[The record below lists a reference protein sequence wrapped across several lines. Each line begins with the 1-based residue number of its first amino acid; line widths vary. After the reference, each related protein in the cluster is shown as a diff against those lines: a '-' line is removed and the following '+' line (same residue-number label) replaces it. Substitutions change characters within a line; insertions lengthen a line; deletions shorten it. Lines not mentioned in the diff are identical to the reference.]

1 MCVCGDSVFLTSFA
15 PFFFIC
21 CVCWFPQN
29 TIRKKRKLYCMC
41 AHLHLLTHMHTHI
54 LALSHTRA
62 TRGQAVTLC
71 TPRPPPQR
79 RCFLL
84 LFVEI
89 SSAFSFRLL
98 QGAASEFAKLQTEHE
113 TLIFFSN
120 FAGGIEEGNRKVCG
134 KR

>member
-1 MCVCGDSVFLTSFA
+1 LDFL
-15 PFFFIC
+15 FFLIETTQRLTK
-21 CVCWFPQN
+21 PQRCSRVLSDA
-29 TIRKKRKLYCMC
+29 TTGGLITRGG
-41 AHLHLLTHMHTHI
+41 LHIHTHMHTHI

-89 SSAFSFRLL
+89 SSAFSFLLCLL